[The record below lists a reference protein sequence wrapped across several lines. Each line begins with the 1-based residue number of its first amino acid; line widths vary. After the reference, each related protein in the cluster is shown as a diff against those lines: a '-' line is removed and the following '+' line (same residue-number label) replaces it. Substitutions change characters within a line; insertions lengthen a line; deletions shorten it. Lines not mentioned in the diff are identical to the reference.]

1 MPKNINKITL
11 KNFHDNKIDLPTLE
25 VELFEDEDCP
35 NKIGVYI
42 SNDGSSGCE
51 YYVDSVDEIGPIVSE
66 YVLGYYLDMKD
77 LNSNVD

>member
-1 MPKNINKITL
+1 MAKNTDKITL
-11 KNFHDNKIDLPTLE
+11 KNFHDNKIDLTTLE
-25 VELFEDEDCP
+25 VELFEDEDYP
-35 NKIGVYI
+35 NKIGIYI

-77 LNSNVD
+77 LNSISD